1 MSLPIEPYLA
11 EIRRRVR
18 EEGNLLLS
26 AAPGAGKTTC
36 VPGALAQEF
45 PHGKVIMV
53 EPRRVAASA
62 AALRISALLGEKVGQ
77 TVGYSVKNDHCFSDR
92 TRIMTMTPGVL
103 LRKIQEDPGLEDT
116 AVVIFDE
123 FHERSAECD
132 LLFAFVLES
141 CRGFREDLK
150 VVVMSATLE
159 SSRAAG
165 VLGCSAPLQVP
176 GREFPV
182 EQLWSDEN
190 VAGDNIP
197 EEMAKAVLRM
207 LPETE
212 GNLLAF
218 FPGIGEIR
226 RCAALLEGNLGE
238 KIILEELHGMLPL
251 SDQSSVLAPALP
263 GCRKVVLA
271 TNVAESSLTID
282 DVRCVIDCGFERV
295 PRTDIRSG
303 LTFLETVMISRAS
316 AAQRSG
322 RAGRTA
328 PGKALRL
335 WTRSSHQGRKEFRAP
350 EILDCDLSSLMLEL
364 ALWGARPEDMT
375 WLDAPPEKGCLESLR
390 LLNLL
395 GALDKEGRPT
405 PLGREIARYPL
416 HPRVGAIIAE
426 GIRRNL
432 TPLAIEIAALL
443 ENRTDT
449 TFPDSADLELHIDHL
464 RRHINSYRSCR
475 MTMEQLRR
483 ITRTESAFQDT
494 SCCGELLLAGF
505 PDRAAKMRGKKRGV
519 YTLYN
524 GRGGKV
530 DEKDPLGKSEFIVA
544 AELGG
549 KSSGDGT
556 IFKGAAVA
564 AAFLLDRF
572 RSRITERRRCYFDE
586 STSKLL
592 CRKETLLG
600 AMVLSETPAQP
611 EPGELAQGIFD
622 AALKRGIPLIPA
634 GDKAGRALWERLRF
648 AHRNDP
654 ETFPGW
660 SERELAD
667 LSWSYFPEL
676 NALNRLER
684 LEWSGVLR
692 SLLDHALY
700 EKLNAL
706 YPEKFRTPAGAEH
719 RIDYSGEEPL
729 LSVKLQEMLGV
740 KLHPA
745 VGSRK
750 LPLRIEL
757 LSPAMRPVQTTSDL
771 PGFWQG
777 SYALVRKEMKARYPK
792 HEWPENPAEAPPML
806 RSIKKDGAVSD
817 KGR

>member
-1 MSLPIEPYLA
+1 MSLPIEPYLD

-18 EEGNLLLS
+18 EEGVLLLT

-45 PHGKVIMV
+45 PRGKIIMV

-62 AALRISALLGEKVGQ
+62 AALRISGLLGEKVGE
-77 TVGYSVKNDHCFSDR
+77 TAGYSVKNDHCFSDR

-103 LRKIQEDPGLEDT
+103 LRKIQEDPALEDT

-159 SSRAAG
+159 STRAAEL
-165 VLGCSAPLQVP
+165 LGCGEPLQVP

-190 VAGDNIP
+190 SSRESIP
-197 EEMAKAVLRM
+197 EDMAKALLRM
-207 LPETE
+207 LPETR
-212 GNLLAF
+212 GNILAF
-218 FPGIGEIR
+218 FPGVKEIR
-226 RCAALLEGNLGE
+226 KCAALLEGDLGE
-238 KIILEELHGMLPL
+238 KVILEELHGMLPL
-251 SDQSSVLAPALP
+251 KDQSRVLAPAP
-263 GCRKVVLA
+263 AGCRKVVLA

-282 DVRCVIDCGFERV
+282 DVRCVIDCGYERL

-303 LTFLETVMISRAS
+303 LTFLETEMISRAS

-335 WTRSSHQGRKEFRAP
+335 WTRGSHEGRKPFRAP
-350 EILDCDLSSLMLEL
+350 EILDCDLTSLMLEL
-364 ALWGARPEDMT
+364 ALWGATPEDMT
-375 WLDAPPEKGCLESLR
+375 WLDPPPEKGCQESLR
-390 LLNLL
+390 LLKTL
-395 GALDKEGRPT
+395 GALDGKGRPT
-405 PLGREIARYPL
+405 AFGREIARYPV

-426 GIRRNL
+426 GVRQHL
-432 TPLAIEIAALL
+432 APLAIEIAALL

-449 TFPDSADLELHIDHL
+449 TFPDSADLELHIEHL

-483 ITRTESAFQDT
+483 ITRTQSTFQET
-494 SCCGELLLAGF
+494 SHCGELLLAGF
-505 PDRAAKMRGKKRGV
+505 PERAARTRGKKRGV
-519 YTLYN
+519 YTLFN
-524 GRGGKV
+524 GRGGRV
-530 DEKDPLGKSEFIVA
+530 DEKDPLAANEFIVA

-556 IFKGAAVA
+556 IFKGAALSSEY
-564 AAFLLDRF
+564 LLSRC
-572 RSRITERRRCYFDE
+572 RSQITERRRCYFDE
-586 STSKLL
+586 KSSKVL

-600 AMVLSETPAQP
+600 AIVLSETPAQP
-611 EPGELAQGIFD
+611 GPGELAQGIFD
-622 AALKRGIPLIPA
+622 AALQRGLPLIPP
-634 GDKAGRALWERLRF
+634 GDKGGRALWERLHF
-648 AHRNDP
+648 AHRHDP
-654 ETFPGW
+654 ETFPSW
-660 SERELAD
+660 SEKDLAE

-676 NALNRLER
+676 NSLSRLER
-684 LEWSGVLR
+684 LEWAGVLR
-692 SLLDHALY
+692 SLLGNELF
-700 EKLNAL
+700 EKLDSL

-740 KLHPA
+740 KKHPS

-792 HEWPENPAEAPPML
+792 HEWPENPAEAPAML
-806 RSIKKDGAVSD
+806 RTIK
-817 KGR
+817 R

>member
-1 MSLPIEPYLA
+1 MSLPVEPYL
-11 EIRRRVR
+11 ETIRRRVR
-18 EEGNLLLS
+18 EEGKLLLS

-36 VPGALAQEF
+36 VPGALAEEF
-45 PHGKVIMV
+45 PQGKIIMV

-62 AALRISALLGEKVGQ
+62 AALRISAMLGEKVGK
-77 TVGYSVKNDHCFSDR
+77 TVGYSVKNDHCFCAE

-103 LRKIQEDPGLEDT
+103 LRKIQEDPALEDT

-132 LLFAFVLES
+132 LLFAFILES

-150 VVVMSATLE
+150 VVVMSATLDG
-159 SSRAAG
+159 SRAQELMGAG
-165 VLGCSAPLQVP
+165 AALEIP

-182 EQLWSDEN
+182 EQLWSDEITPRER
-190 VAGDNIP
+190 IP
-197 EEMAKAVLRM
+197 EDMAGAILRM
-207 LPETE
+207 LPESE

-218 FPGIGEIR
+218 FPGVGEIR
-226 RCAALLEGNLGE
+226 KCAALLEQKIGE
-238 KIILEELHGMLPL
+238 NIIVEELHGMLPL
-251 SDQSSVLAPALP
+251 SDQSRVLAPAP
-263 GCRKVVLA
+263 SGCRKVVLA
-271 TNVAESSLTID
+271 TNVAESSLTIHN
-282 DVRCVIDCGFERV
+282 VRCVIDCGYERV

-303 LTFLETVMISRAS
+303 LAFLETEMISRAS

-335 WTRSSHQGRKEFRAP
+335 WTRPSHEGRKAFRAP
-350 EILDCDLSSLMLEL
+350 EILDCDLTSLMLEL
-364 ALWGARPEDMT
+364 ALWGARADELA
-375 WLDAPPEKGCLESLR
+375 WLDAPPQKGCQESLE
-390 LLNLL
+390 LLRTL
-395 GALDKEGRPT
+395 GALDTSDRPT
-405 PLGREIARYPL
+405 AFGREIARYPV

-426 GIRRNL
+426 GIRQDL
-432 TPLAIEIAALL
+432 APLAIEIAALL
-443 ENRTDT
+443 ENRTDVS
-449 TFPDSADLELHIDHL
+449 FPETADLEQHIEHL
-464 RRHINSYRSCR
+464 RRHLNSYRNCR

-483 ITRTESAFQDT
+483 LTRTQGTQTDT
-494 SCCGELLLAGF
+494 SRCGELLLAGF
-505 PDRAAKMRGKKRGV
+505 PERAAKARGKKRGV
-519 YTLYN
+519 YTLVN

-530 DEKDPLGKSEFIVA
+530 DEHDPLSANEYIVV

-556 IFKGAAVA
+556 IFKGAALSQEY
-564 AAFLLDRF
+564 LLSKCRTQ
-572 RSRITERRRCYFDE
+572 ITERRRCYLDE
-586 STSKLL
+586 NSSKII

-600 AMVLSETPAQP
+600 AVILSEKPAQP
-611 EPGELAQGIFD
+611 EPGEAAQGIFD

-634 GDKAGRALWERLRF
+634 GDKAGRALWERIGF

-654 ETFPGW
+654 ESFPGW
-660 SERELAD
+660 TEKELAEAA
-667 LSWSYFPEL
+667 WSYFPEL
-676 NALNRLER
+676 NALNRMER
-684 LEWSGVLR
+684 LEWANVLR
-692 SLLDHALY
+692 SLLDHGVF
-700 EKLNAL
+700 EKLNTL

-740 KLHPA
+740 KVHPS

-777 SYALVRKEMKARYPK
+777 SYALVRKEMKARYHK
-792 HEWPENPAEAPPML
+792 HEWPENPADTPAML
-806 RSIKKDGAVSD
+806 RSIKK
-817 KGR
+817 K

>member
-1 MSLPIEPYLA
+1 MSLPIEPYLD

-18 EEGNLLLS
+18 EEGTLLLS

-36 VPGALAQEF
+36 VPAALAEEF
-45 PHGKVIMV
+45 PRGRIIMI

-62 AALRISALLGEKVGQ
+62 AALRISAMRGEQVGE
-77 TVGYSVKNDHCFSDR
+77 TVGYSVKNDHCFSER

-159 SSRAAG
+159 SSRAAEL
-165 VLGCSAPLQVP
+165 LGCSEPLQVP

-182 EQLWSDEN
+182 EQLWSHEN
-190 VAGDNIP
+190 SARENIP
-197 EEMAKAVLRM
+197 EDMAKAVLRM

-218 FPGIGEIR
+218 LPGTGEIR
-226 RCAALLEGNLGE
+226 KCAALLEGNLGE

-251 SDQSSVLAPALP
+251 KDQSRVLAPAPP

-282 DVRCVIDCGFERV
+282 NVRCVIDCGYERL

-335 WTRSSHQGRKEFRAP
+335 WTMSSHEGRKPFRMP

-364 ALWGARPEDMT
+364 ALWGATPEDMN
-375 WLDAPPEKGCLESLR
+375 WLDAPPEKGCQESLR
-390 LLNLL
+390 LLTTL
-395 GALDKEGRPT
+395 GALDGQGRPT
-405 PLGREIARYPL
+405 PFGREIARYPV

-426 GIRRNL
+426 GVRRHL
-432 TPLAIEIAALL
+432 GPLAIEIAALL
-443 ENRTDT
+443 ENRADS
-449 TFPDSADLELHIDHL
+449 TFPDSADLELHIEHL

-483 ITRTESAFQDT
+483 ITRTQNVFQDT
-494 SCCGELLLAGF
+494 GHCGELLLAGF
-505 PDRAAKMRGKKRGV
+505 PERAAGIRGKKRGV
-519 YTLYN
+519 YTLLN

-530 DEKDPLGKSEFIVA
+530 DEHDPLGANEFIVA

-556 IFKGAAVA
+556 IFKGAALSSE
-564 AAFLLDRF
+564 FLLARF
-572 RSRITERRRCYFDE
+572 RDQITERRRCYFDE
-586 STSKLL
+586 STAKLL

-600 AMVLSETPAQP
+600 AIVLSETPAQP

-634 GDKAGRALWERLRF
+634 GDKAGRALWERLHF

-654 ETFPGW
+654 DTFPGW
-660 SERELAD
+660 SEKELAG

-676 NALNRLER
+676 NSLSRLER
-684 LEWSGVLR
+684 LEWANVLR
-692 SLLDHALY
+692 SLLDNGVF
-700 EKLNAL
+700 EKLNSL

-740 KLHPA
+740 KRHPA

-792 HEWPENPAEAPPML
+792 HEWPEDPAEAPAML
-806 RSIKKDGAVSD
+806 RSVKKTSA
-817 KGR
+817 K